1 MRLAG
6 LPKKG
11 QGGGIGDKKREKD
24 YSSFSGQTETPSAFE
39 RQDGVKTGFST
50 PAFFCFR

>member
-11 QGGGIGDKKREKD
+11 QGGGIGDKKKGKGLFVLFR
-24 YSSFSGQTETPSAFE
+24 P
-39 RQDGVKTGFST
+39 DGDTVSI
-50 PAFFCFR
+50 